1 MDTGIPA
8 PFASGLAT
16 GGTEMRSI
24 RGGYEASPGYR
35 WIIFW
40 VLAAQFM
47 FVYFHRVSTAVVAP
61 DLVQSFHISG
71 TALGLLSS
79 GYFYTYAS
87 MQVPAGLLS
96 DTWGPRRTIA
106 SFALIAGLGAV
117 LFGLSGSFGMAVAG
131 RILVGFGL
139 STLFVSSMKVFSLWF
154 SGREYA
160 RISGIFLAVG
170 GTGWLVAATP
180 LAVLSR
186 CYGWRTVFVAI
197 GIITLFLG
205 VLAWSVIIDNPAKRR
220 AEAGRTSPPGGRRRL
235 TKDIGTILGEKYF
248 WPLAVWSF
256 INGGI
261 IFGFFG
267 LWAGPYLM
275 DVRGLPKTEAGNM
288 LAMVA
293 LSMIVGSPGIGY
305 LADKVIPS
313 RKLLLLSFSVI
324 QTLCWV
330 FMFFCHAGIPHA
342 WLYALFFIMGLTS
355 VAAPVV
361 LLTATKEL
369 FSNEITGT
377 AQGVMN
383 LFPFAASVV
392 FQPLIGLILD
402 KARTTG
408 CAYRYEPVFQFLCAV
423 SIVATISL
431 CFAKGHRKM
440 KE

>member
-1 MDTGIPA
+1 
-8 PFASGLAT
+8 
-16 GGTEMRSI
+16 MRSP
-24 RGGYEASPGYR
+24 RERYEASSGYR
-35 WIIFW
+35 WIIFG
-40 VLAAQFM
+40 VLAAQFL

-96 DTWGPRRTIA
+96 DAWGPRRTIA
-106 SFALIAGLGAV
+106 SFALVAALGAV
-117 LFGLSGSFGMAVAG
+117 IFGLSGSFGMAVAG

-170 GTGWLVAATP
+170 GIGWLVAATP

-186 CYGWRTVFVAI
+186 WYGWRTVFVVI

-205 VLAWSVIIDNPAKRR
+205 LLTWSVIIDNPGKGRAKARTELVPGERR
-220 AEAGRTSPPGGRRRL
+220 KL
-235 TKDIGTILGEKYF
+235 TKDIGKVLGERYF
-248 WPLAVWSF
+248 WPLAIWSF

-267 LWAGPYLM
+267 LWVGPYLM
-275 DVRGLPKTEAGNM
+275 DVRGLSKTDTGNM

-313 RKLLLLSFSVI
+313 RKSLLLFFSVI
-324 QTLCWV
+324 QTSCWV
-330 FMFFCHAGIPHA
+330 LMLIYHASIPHA
-342 WLYALFFIMGLTS
+342 WLYVLFFIMGLTS

-392 FQPLIGLILD
+392 FQPLIGLVLD
-402 KARTTG
+402 TTRTAG
-408 CAYRYEPVFQFLCAV
+408 CAYRYETAFQFLCVV
-423 SIVATISL
+423 SVVAMISL
-431 CFAKGHRKM
+431 CFMKGHTSN
-440 KE
+440 E

>member
-1 MDTGIPA
+1 
-8 PFASGLAT
+8 
-16 GGTEMRSI
+16 MRSL
-24 RGGYEASPGYR
+24 RGRYEALSGYR
-35 WIIFW
+35 WIIFG

-61 DLVQSFHISG
+61 DLVQAFHMSG

-96 DTWGPRRTIA
+96 DAWGPRKTIA
-106 SFALIAGLGAV
+106 SFALVAALGAV
-117 LFGLSGSFGMAVAG
+117 IFGLSGNFGIAVVG

-139 STLFVSSMKVFSLWF
+139 STVFVSSMKVFSSWF
-154 SGREYA
+154 TGREYA

-170 GTGWLVAATP
+170 GAGWLVAATP

-186 CYGWRTVFVAI
+186 WYGWRTVFVVI
-197 GIITLFLG
+197 GIVTLFLG
-205 VLAWSVIIDNPAKRR
+205 LVTWSVIIDKPGKGR
-220 AEAGRTSPPGGRRRL
+220 AEAKTESVPAGRRKL
-235 TKDIGTILGEKYF
+235 AKDMGRILGERRF

-267 LWAGPYLM
+267 LWVGPYLM
-275 DVRGLPKTEAGNM
+275 DVRGLSKIEAGNI

-293 LSMIVGSPGIGY
+293 LSMIIGSPAIGY

-313 RKLLLLSFSVI
+313 RKFLLLFSSAI
-324 QTLCWV
+324 QASCWV
-330 FMFFCHAGIPHA
+330 LMLVYHTSIPHGL
-342 WLYALFFIMGLTS
+342 LYALFFIMGLTS
-355 VAAPVV
+355 VASTVV

-369 FSNEITGT
+369 FPNEITGT
-377 AQGVMN
+377 SQGVMN

-402 KARTTG
+402 TTRTAG
-408 CAYRYEPVFQFLCAV
+408 CAYRYGPVFQFLCVV
-423 SIVATISL
+423 SIVAMISL
-431 CFAKGHRKM
+431 CFMKGYTRN
-440 KE
+440 E